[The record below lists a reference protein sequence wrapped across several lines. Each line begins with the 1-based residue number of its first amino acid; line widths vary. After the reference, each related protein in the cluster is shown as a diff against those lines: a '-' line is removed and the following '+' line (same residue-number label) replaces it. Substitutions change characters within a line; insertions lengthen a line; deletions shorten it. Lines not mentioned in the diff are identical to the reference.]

1 MKYLL
6 VGLGNIGQKRRHL
19 LGARCLGTV
28 DPFNAA
34 ADYRSPD
41 EYPRD
46 DYQAVIL
53 SVPNQAKL
61 DLLERFLRGG
71 KHVLIEKPL
80 LFADRARAEHLDQLA
95 REHGVVWYTSYNHR
109 FEPLIARLKDE
120 LEGGRLGTL
129 YHGRLFYGN
138 GTVGNIV
145 GTWRDQGLGV
155 LEDLGSHLLDLTAY
169 LLGRRE
175 FRAAALSSHESA
187 AFDHCVLTSAGSDLV
202 LEASFLSW
210 KNTFAID
217 LYGSRGSLHVHG
229 LPKWGPSELVIR
241 ERLLPSGVP
250 REERI
255 EAPGGSDVTWERDL
269 EHFERVVADC
279 QTSMENDWWISRTLH
294 SVAGA

>member
-1 MKYLL
+1 VNYLL
-6 VGLGNIGQKRRHL
+6 VGLGNIGQKRRQL
-19 LGARCLGTV
+19 LCERCVGTV

-61 DLLERFLRGG
+61 TLLETFLRRG

-80 LFADRARAEHLDQLA
+80 LFPDRGVAERLDGVA
-95 REHGVVWYTSYNHR
+95 RERGVIWYTSYNHR
-109 FEPLIARLKDE
+109 FEPLIGRLKDE
-120 LEGGRLGTL
+120 LEAGGLGTL

-169 LLGRRE
+169 LLGQRD
-175 FRAAALSSHESA
+175 FRAAVLNSHESA
-187 AFDHCVLTSAGSDLV
+187 AFDHCVLTSSDV
-202 LEASFLSW
+202 MLEATFLSW
-210 KNTFAID
+210 KNSFAID
-217 LYGSRGSLHVHG
+217 LYGSRGSMHVQG
-229 LPKWGPSELVIR
+229 LPKWGPSELVVR
-241 ERLLPSGVP
+241 ERVLPSGVP
-250 REERI
+250 REERV
-255 EAPGGSDVTWERDL
+255 ESPAGLDVTWQRDL
-269 EHFERVVADC
+269 EHFERLATGC